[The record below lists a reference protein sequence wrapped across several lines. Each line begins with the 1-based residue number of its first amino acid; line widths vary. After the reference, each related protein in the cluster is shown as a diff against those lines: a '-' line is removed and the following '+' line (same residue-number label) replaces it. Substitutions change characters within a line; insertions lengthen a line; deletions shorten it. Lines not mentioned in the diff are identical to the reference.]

1 MRGIMKTRD
10 EGRQPEGTMRTKK
23 PVTAPRKLKVR
34 PIKVTFSAS
43 IKQEENASVSQ
54 SVGQSSRAIINR
66 YIKGSLPPPST
77 CLPGLRVRQ
86 SASNHLAWKIIGWL
100 LGKKQIRVI
109 KKKWTLDQRGRE
121 EKGDFDPTLR
131 NRRLLK
137 K

>member
-1 MRGIMKTRD
+1 MKTRD

-100 LGKKQIRVI
+100 LGKNRSEWLKRNGRLV
-109 KKKWTLDQRGRE
+109 REEGRE
-121 EKGDFDPTLR
+121 KEISTWL
-131 NRRLLK
+131 
-137 K
+137 